1 MKVLVIGGAG
11 YIGSHVVKE
20 LMKNGHTVTV
30 FDNLSSGLLQNLF
43 EQNDFIAGDILQP
56 QNLDAAFA
64 RGFDAFVHLAAFKA
78 AGESMIKPEKYSVNN
93 ITGTLNILNA
103 AVAHNCKYM
112 VFSSS
117 AAVFGEPKYLPID
130 ENHPTNPE
138 NYYGYTKL
146 SIEHFMSWYEK
157 LKGLKFA
164 SLRYFN
170 AAGYDIEGE
179 LYGLEQNPANL
190 LPIVMEVACGMRKK
204 MSIFGNDYDTR
215 DGTCI
220 RDYIHVTD
228 LAIAHVK
235 ALDYITKNDASLKVN
250 LGTEKGTTVTEMV
263 QAARRI
269 TGKPIEA
276 EYVARRAGD
285 PANLVACAKYAQE
298 VLGWKAQYSD
308 IDTLISST
316 WNAYQKYNAHKNE
329 VAAKKI

>member
-20 LMKNGHTVTV
+20 LMKQGHKVTV

-43 EQNDFIAGDILQP
+43 KENDFIAGDILHTED
-56 QNLDAAFA
+56 LDKAFA
-64 RGFDAFVHLAAFKA
+64 RGFDAFIHLAAFKA
-78 AGESMIKPEKYSVNN
+78 AGESMVTPEKYSVNN
-93 ITGTLNILNA
+93 ITGTLNILNS

-117 AAVFGEPKYLPID
+117 AAVFGEPQYLPID
-130 ENHPTNPE
+130 ENHPKNPE

-146 SIEHFMSWYEK
+146 SIEQFMGWYDK

-164 SLRYFN
+164 ALRYFN
-170 AAGYDIEGE
+170 AAGYDPEGV

-190 LPIVMEVACGMRKK
+190 LPIVMEVACGMREK
-204 MSIFGNDYDTR
+204 MKIFGNDYDTR

-228 LAIAHVK
+228 LATAHVK
-235 ALDYITKNDASLKVN
+235 ALDYIVKNNESLTVN

-263 QAARRI
+263 DAARRI
-269 TGKPIEA
+269 TGKAIPA
-276 EYVARRAGD
+276 DYVERRPGD
-285 PANLVACAKYAQE
+285 PATLYACAKYAYDK
-298 VLGWKAQYSD
+298 LGWKAEHSD

-316 WNAYQKYNAHKNE
+316 WNAYQKFNDENP
-329 VAAKKI
+329 KK